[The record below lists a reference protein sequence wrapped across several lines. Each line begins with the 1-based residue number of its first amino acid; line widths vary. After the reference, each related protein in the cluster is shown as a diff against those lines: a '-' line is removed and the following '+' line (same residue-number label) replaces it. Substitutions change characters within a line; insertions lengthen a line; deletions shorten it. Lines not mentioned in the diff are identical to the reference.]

1 MPTHLQTLIAAARD
15 YGRAMIATAGK
26 PLTPDAAK
34 SLATLRNN
42 LGTAAIVVAS
52 LKESTHAQP

>member
-1 MPTHLQTLIAAARD
+1 MPTHLQTLIAAARA
-15 YGRAMIATAGK
+15 YGRAMIDAAGK

-52 LKESTHAQP
+52 LKETPHAQP